1 MNAEPYAL
9 PLRRPGRGPTVAA
22 RLGEGECYAVK
33 QTRPV
38 ARHGKPPTARQGR
51 GWRQWLLIGVAGFAV
66 FASAIASL
74 VFTLLKRSE
83 SAKFALERASVHPAA
98 VARTGT
104 PLEVGWVVTGSLK
117 YFGPGG
123 GTVRLSLPVRGP
135 KGRGTVAVSG
145 RRVDG
150 RWTYSV
156 LRLVPDDGS
165 PPVDLRTGN

>member
-1 MNAEPYAL
+1 MQQK
-9 PLRRPGRGPTVAA
+9 RPT
-22 RLGEGECYAVK
+22 
-33 QTRPV
+33 
-38 ARHGKPPTARQGR
+38 ARHEKTPTARQGR
-51 GWRQWLLIGVAGFAV
+51 GWFQWLIIGVAGFAI
-66 FASAIASL
+66 FALAIGLL
-74 VFTLLKRSE
+74 VFTILKRSE
-83 SAKFALERASVHPAA
+83 PAKFALQRASVHPAA

-135 KGRGTVAVSG
+135 KGRGTITVRGV
-145 RRVDG
+145 RVDG

-165 PPVDLRTGN
+165 APVDLGTGN